1 LTAIAAVARRAR
13 IAADALRADP
23 SGTITLR
30 AARAAIARVAAF
42 ATGSASLATRVE
54 TIARVA

>member
-1 LTAIAAVARRAR
+1 VARRAR
-13 IAADALRADP
+13 VAADALRAD
-23 SGTITLR
+23 SARTETLR

>member
-1 LTAIAAVARRAR
+1 LTAAAAVARQTRV
-13 IAADALRADP
+13 AADAVRADP

-30 AARAAIARVAAF
+30 AARAAVARIAAF
-42 ATGSASLATRVE
+42 AAGSASLATRVE